1 VIAKGGKGEQ
11 EGFANKGKQEGF
23 ASEGVK
29 EDKELKLVILLELS
43 KKVAK
48 YIKK

>member
-1 VIAKGGKGEQ
+1 VIAKG
-11 EGFANKGKQEGF
+11 NKGKQEGF
-23 ASEGVK
+23 ANKGIK
-29 EDKELKLVILLELS
+29 EDKKLKLVILLKLS